1 MEQICFAGGC
11 FWGAEH
17 YLRQFEGVCETMV
30 GYANGNIPNP
40 TYQQVYTD
48 ETGYVEC
55 VNVTYNPDIVSLATL
70 CRLFF
75 KSIDPLIKNRQGND
89 IGTRYRTGIYWSKEE
104 DLPVIKEVYT
114 EIQTGFGKPLAVE
127 LLPLECFYGAEN
139 YHRDYLINNPDGYC
153 HLSFETLKFAKT
165 YAQITR
171 ALRAFSSEEKKAI
184 LPKFFKT
191 KEGEYGFGDKFMGV
205 TVPCTRKVAKQFSNV
220 SLDVVEGLLESEW
233 HECRLCA
240 LLILVEKFSAHIKN
254 EATISKTAEI
264 VEFYLSHTQGVNN
277 WDLVDLSAPYILGKY
292 LLDKQDR
299 SILYT
304 LAQSENM
311 WEQRISIVATLT
323 LIRNNQLTDTLKLAE
338 SFLATRHNLIQKATG
353 WMLREVGKKDE
364 KALIDFLNKHK
375 SQMPRTMLRY
385 AIERFNPLQRKEFM
399 G

>member
-1 MEQICFAGGC
+1 M
-11 FWGAEH
+11 
-17 YLRQFEGVCETMV
+17 
-30 GYANGNIPNP
+30 
-40 TYQQVYTD
+40 
-48 ETGYVEC
+48 
-55 VNVTYNPDIVSLATL
+55 
-70 CRLFF
+70 
-75 KSIDPLIKNRQGND
+75 
-89 IGTRYRTGIYWSKEE
+89 
-104 DLPVIKEVYT
+104 
-114 EIQTGFGKPLAVE
+114 
-127 LLPLECFYGAEN
+127 
-139 YHRDYLINNPDGYC
+139 
-153 HLSFETLKFAKT
+153 
-165 YAQITR
+165 TR